1 VALRYSALVN
11 GLTDLYLGHLDV
23 LTGFDEVKM
32 AVAYKLDGREI
43 VDFPS
48 DQGRLCRCEP
58 IYRTFAGWSED
69 VSAIRDYGK
78 LPDTARRFV
87 EAVEKHVE
95 VPITTVSVGRRRDQ
109 TLFREA

>member
-1 VALRYSALVN
+1 MS
-11 GLTDLYLGHLDV
+11 
-23 LTGFDEVKM
+23 E
-32 AVAYKLDGREI
+32 
-43 VDFPS
+43 S
-48 DQGRLCRCEP
+48 EP

-69 VSAIRDYGK
+69 VSEIREFKD
-78 LPDTARRFV
+78 LPETAQRFV